1 MIMNK
6 RKLDKYNINKFR
18 YRELCAFCL
27 QYQDWKDEL
36 SNNVY
41 FSAIQYD
48 GAKPANHQNSDT
60 TAKHALRMLKLKRNC
75 ELIEKCAKEATAKT
89 GGEIWRYIIK
99 NVCFEVSYRYMKTYD
114 EIPIERAT
122 FFSYKRYFFYLLDQ
136 EKD

>member
-1 MIMNK
+1 M
-6 RKLDKYNINKFR
+6 
-18 YRELCAFCL
+18 

-48 GAKPANHQNSDT
+48 GAKPKNHQTSDT

-75 ELIEKCAKEATAKT
+75 EIIEKCAKEATAKL
-89 GGEIWRYIIK
+89 GGDLWKFIIK
-99 NVCFEVSYRYMKTYD
+99 SACYDVSYRYMKTYE